1 MRASSCNRKH
11 VDLQE
16 LGARLDA
23 AEFAVLETDQCM
35 DDFDYEDKHG
45 HLQHRAAECPWCKLA
60 DARSL
65 YFSLAREATE
75 NLRDNPPDLR
85 AAADLTPITYQL
97 YQKLLAAQAHMQ
109 SPDLDTAR
117 KRCDAEAALEFAEVE
132 YEIYW
137 RAWNERIE
145 RQRAERYSRSH
156 GTIVRHAVTDGY
168 MKTRKTVLIDG
179 VRVPVVRTVESAQ

>member
-1 MRASSCNRKH
+1 MSARTRTISRPT
-11 VDLQE
+11 LQA
-16 LGARLDA
+16 LADRLDA
-23 AEFAVLETDQCM
+23 AERDVLESDQCM
-35 DDFDYEDKHG
+35 SDFDFEDAAG

-65 YFSLAREATE
+65 YFSLAREAAE

-85 AAADLTPITYQL
+85 NTDLTPIIYQL

-109 SPDLDTAR
+109 SPDLDTVR

-137 RAWNERIE
+137 HAWHERIE
-145 RQRAERYSRSH
+145 RQRAERYSRNH
-156 GTIVRHAVTDGY
+156 GTIVHHAVTDGY

-179 VRVPVVRTVESAQ
+179 VRVPVVRQVEAAR